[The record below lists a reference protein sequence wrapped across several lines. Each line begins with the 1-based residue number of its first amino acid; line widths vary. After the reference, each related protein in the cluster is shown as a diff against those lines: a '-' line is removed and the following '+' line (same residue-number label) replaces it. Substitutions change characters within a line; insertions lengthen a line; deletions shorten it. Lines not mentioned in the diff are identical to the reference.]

1 MSCSRDSDCQIY
13 GDGWKC
19 VETFGIN
26 SCADRATADAIDD
39 SEDALATGIII
50 LIVIGVLIVIG
61 IIACIVCCICGAAWC
76 CKKAMKEDKEGGQK
90 EAKLEMADVAPE
102 EV

>member
-1 MSCSRDSDCQIY
+1 MSCSRDSDCTQY
-13 GDGWKC
+13 GSGYRC
-19 VETFGIN
+19 VETFGIKG
-26 SCADRATADAIDD
+26 CADGATADALDD
-39 SEDALATGIII
+39 AEDGLATGIII
-50 LIVIGVLIVIG
+50 LIVIAILVVIG

-102 EV
+102 EI